1 MRSELETND
10 NTQMFETFY
19 QGWLISQEHYLEAL
33 LQMVQC
39 NRDNNTE
46 ESEVQ
51 CKELVDQVLAH
62 YSQYYEARS
71 RVASEDVFLV
81 LTPTW
86 FSSFELSHLWIGGF
100 KPGLAFRL
108 VINNVLDL
116 TEDQS
121 QRMNAL
127 KSEVN
132 EEENELTNAQQGM
145 EIVSMVEMV
154 RHVGRVNE
162 VMRDMESTI
171 ERLRV
176 SMEIL
181 IEGADFLR
189 RKTVVK
195 VLDILTASQGI
206 RFLAAAVQLQIKL
219 RRWGMQR
226 DAENQRNNAII

>member
-1 MRSELETND
+1 MVHPMRELETND
-10 NTQMFETFY
+10 NIQMFETFY
-19 QGWLISQEHYLEAL
+19 QGWLIRQEHYLEAL
-33 LQMVQC
+33 LQMIQC

-46 ESEVQ
+46 ENEVQ

-86 FSSFELSHLWIGGF
+86 FSSFELSHLWIGEF

-127 KSEVN
+127 KAEVK
-132 EEENELTNAQQGM
+132 EEENELTNAQQGTGGRINGGAG
-145 EIVSMVEMV
+145 EARRDGERGDE
-154 RHVGRVNE
+154 RHGV
-162 VMRDMESTI
+162 DY
-171 ERLRV
+171 
-176 SMEIL
+176 
-181 IEGADFLR
+181 
-189 RKTVVK
+189 RKAE
-195 VLDILTASQGI
+195 ASQGI

-226 DAENQRNNAII
+226 DAENQRNNTSI